1 MKKIN
6 ISKEYGLVLKHRIN
20 NSDLPNYKQLEKL
33 AFSGVVTKKELREY
47 IKKAKNKYSSLL
59 NINNTQSKGATTSLQ
74 KDVS

>member
-1 MKKIN
+1 MKTIN

-33 AFSGVVTKKELREY
+33 ALSGVVTKKELREY

-59 NINNTQSKGATTSLQ
+59 SVHNNKSNNTIAIRNREE
-74 KDVS
+74 